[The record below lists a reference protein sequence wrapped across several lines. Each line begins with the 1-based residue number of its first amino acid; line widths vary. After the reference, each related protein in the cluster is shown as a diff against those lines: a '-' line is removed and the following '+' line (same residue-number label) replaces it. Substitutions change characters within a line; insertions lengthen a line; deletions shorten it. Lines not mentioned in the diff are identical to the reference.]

1 MEAVILQE
9 SAIVVSNAKRQTL
22 MTMVVW
28 EQKVRDRPW
37 KQSHQLWG
45 MVINLTYSEQIK
57 NSDLNLR
64 LLERIPEKL
73 WRRRD
78 STGKF

>member
-28 EQKVRDRPW
+28 ELKVRDRPW

-45 MVINLTYSEQIK
+45 DGNISNV
-57 NSDLNLR
+57 
-64 LLERIPEKL
+64 
-73 WRRRD
+73 
-78 STGKF
+78 